1 MGIKEKYAYYL
12 LEKKRLNI
20 KRNVRMTGFSDVSK
34 VGVLWH
40 IDEMDAFLFV
50 SDFLKNKKIAFKNLC
65 YTGANKEKFSNS
77 FCKKETNF
85 LGFPKSDVVSTFMEI
100 EYDLLMNISVY
111 GCFELDVVTVLTN
124 SHFKIGW
131 ADRFKDLY
139 DLSIDVSKN
148 KDALFLVKQ
157 QIHYMEQFNK
167 PKKEWVYYLQEPG
180 LP

>member
-1 MGIKEKYAYYL
+1 MGIIEKYAYHL
-12 LEKKRLNI
+12 LEKKLLNVKREVRL
-20 KRNVRMTGFSDVSK
+20 TGFSSASK

-40 IDEMDAFLFV
+40 IDEMDAFLFL
-50 SDFLKNKKIAFKNLC
+50 SDFLKNNKIIFRNLC

-85 LGFPKSDVVSTFMEI
+85 FGFPKSTVANTFMEV
-100 EYDLLMNISVY
+100 EYDLLMNISVA
-111 GCFELDVVTVLTN
+111 GCFALDAVSIMAN

-131 ADRFKDLY
+131 ADKFKDLY

-148 KDALFLVKQ
+148 KDALYLVKQ
-157 QIHYMEQFNK
+157 QIYYMEQFNK
-167 PKKEWVYYLQEPG
+167 PKQGWVYYLQEPG